1 MFDWLLWFTS
11 MEHSKPLALVLFFG
25 AFCGILIY
33 VFTGKKRA
41 RRLESYKY
49 IPFDEEEP
57 QRPGLQGFAR
67 DDDQRARIATNKNT
81 RSRKV
86 MDNE

>member
-33 VFTGKKRA
+33 VFTGKNRVK
-41 RRLESYKY
+41 RLESYKY
-49 IPFDEEEP
+49 IPFDDDDPPLADRSRP
-57 QRPGLQGFAR
+57 QRQS
-67 DDDQRARIATNKNT
+67 Q
-81 RSRKV
+81 SRKV

>member
-1 MFDWLLWFTS
+1 MFDWLLWFTH
-11 MEHSKPLALVLFFG
+11 MENSKPLALVLFFG

-33 VFTGKKRA
+33 VFTGKRRT

-49 IPFDEEEP
+49 IPFNDEGPTLPDGTPSGRHP
-57 QRPGLQGFAR
+57 Q
-67 DDDQRARIATNKNT
+67 
-81 RSRKV
+81 SRKV

>member
-41 RRLESYKY
+41 KRLESYKY
-49 IPFDEEEP
+49 IPFDEEEAP
-57 QRPGLQGFAR
+57 QRPELQGFAR
-67 DDDQRARIATNKNT
+67 DDQRARIETKTPNPA
-81 RSRKV
+81 R
-86 MDNE
+86 

>member
-33 VFTGKKRA
+33 VFTGKNRA
-41 RRLESYKY
+41 KRLESYKY
-49 IPFDEEEP
+49 IPFDEKEEP
-57 QRPGLQGFAR
+57 QRPELHGSAR
-67 DDDQRARIATNKNT
+67 DH
-81 RSRKV
+81 
-86 MDNE
+86 

>member
-49 IPFDEEEP
+49 MPFDEEESRQP
-57 QRPGLQGFAR
+57 ELHGFAR
-67 DDDQRARIATNKNT
+67 DDRRARIETNKNT
-81 RSRKV
+81 QSRKV

>member
-33 VFTGKKRA
+33 VFTGKNRA
-41 RRLESYKY
+41 KRLESYKY
-49 IPFDEEEP
+49 MPFDEEASQQPE
-57 QRPGLQGFAR
+57 LHGFAR
-67 DDDQRARIATNKNT
+67 DEQRARIEKTIPQG
-81 RSRKV
+81 
-86 MDNE
+86 DGQ